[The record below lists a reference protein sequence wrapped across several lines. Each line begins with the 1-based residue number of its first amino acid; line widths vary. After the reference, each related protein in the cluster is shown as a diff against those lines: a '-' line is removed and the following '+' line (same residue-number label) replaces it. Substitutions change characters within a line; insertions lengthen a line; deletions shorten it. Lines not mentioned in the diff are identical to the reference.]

1 LSRILNVASAVLFSL
16 AIFGLLFGLQLLV
29 LAPLEVEVGAT
40 EAEIRAF
47 NPNVLDKIML
57 IHRFEGLYMMSFSLA
72 LCFISLGPFRKGEK
86 WAWYLI
92 LSAFGFALVGG
103 AVLTY
108 MGSNVLASW
117 YLPAAILLVILWLV
131 GLLLPVKEFFG

>member
-1 LSRILNVASAVLFSL
+1 LNAASGVLFSL

-29 LAPLEVEVGAT
+29 LAPLEAEVGAT
-40 EAEIRAF
+40 EAQIRAF

-57 IHRFEGLYMMSFSLA
+57 IHRFEGLYMLSFSLA

-92 LSAFGFALVGG
+92 LSAFGLALVGG

-117 YLPAAILLVILWLV
+117 YLPAAILLAILWLV
-131 GLLLPVKEFFG
+131 GLLLPVKEFFR